1 MGNGPVTVYR
11 RTTVVLLC
19 LVMAVGAKAS
29 LTASAAG
36 IEMATLK
43 KIASRV
49 DDRAGVI
56 AIEASV
62 PVAYVAAQPD
72 PQTFV
77 IELRDIVAS
86 GFADNFSRDPRHP
99 FAAVEVDSGVG
110 ADGVAVARV
119 SMALTQPLRPRVRS
133 SRNVIYVEADRL
145 DRTARPAGVRT
156 IGPASAL
163 LHVGAVRRGPATAVT
178 LYGSGRLSVS
188 RVELPKDGA
197 PRLIFDLPN
206 ATSALPRTTSVGE
219 GPVDEVHIGLNS
231 TTPFA
236 TQVVMN
242 LTRRAPYR
250 IETSKDGHE
259 LTVVFDPPSPNE
271 DSLSAS
277 ARQVPSVEQAVA
289 AAGGPPSAARALLSS
304 QAPPSPSEER
314 VLASP
319 GLPPD
324 TRVSPEPVLRLA
336 AATPQGAQP
345 PAAAPVAQAPQPAS
359 AAPQAPAA
367 TQAAAQTPQP
377 GAAQKF
383 TGFPIS
389 LDFQGADLRAVLR
402 TFAEI
407 SGLNIV
413 IDPAIQGTVDVAL
426 RDVPW
431 DQALD
436 IILRANRLGYSVD
449 GTIVRIA
456 PLNVLA
462 DEEAQ
467 RQKLAEAQ
475 ALAGQ
480 LQTLTRTLSYARAE
494 QVQPLIT
501 TTVLSRRGS
510 ITTDPRTNTLII
522 TDLPERLTQAVG
534 LITTLDRPEPQ
545 VEIEARIVQ
554 TNRDF
559 AQRIGVQWGFGA
571 RASTDLANTLPLA
584 FPNQANVGGRTGGG
598 TGGLQPGEQRQ
609 QGPTPA
615 DATSTVVNLG
625 VTGATSGVGLA
636 LGAING
642 ALNLDVVLSALEQS
656 GQGRILSTPRVTT
669 QNNIEAQI
677 TQGIQIPI
685 QTVANNTVTVSF
697 RDAALTLLVQP
708 QITAANTVIMRI
720 TVENASP
727 DFSRSVNGIPPIDTQ
742 RALTQV
748 LVSDGE
754 TTVIGGIYVSREQTN
769 QGRTPG
775 LYRIPLLGWLFQR
788 NEIAD
793 ESRELLIFITP
804 RIARL

>member
-1 MGNGPVTVYR
+1 MYR
-11 RTTVVLLC
+11 HTTVLLLC
-19 LVMAVGAKAS
+19 LGMAVAAKAS
-29 LTASAAG
+29 LTASGAG
-36 IEMATLK
+36 VETATLR

-49 DDRAGVI
+49 DERAGVI
-56 AIEASV
+56 AIEASA

-72 PQTFV
+72 PTNFV
-77 IELRDIVAS
+77 IELRDVVAT
-86 GFADNFSRDPRHP
+86 GFADNFTRDERLP
-99 FAAVEVDSGVG
+99 FSAVRVETSYA
-110 ADGVAVARV
+110 ADGIAVARV
-119 SMALTQPLRPRVRS
+119 NLALTQPFRPRVRS

-145 DRTARPAGVRT
+145 DRAAPAARLT
-156 IGPASAL
+156 GPASAL
-163 LHVGAVRRGPATAVT
+163 LRIRSAPRGTATAIT
-178 LYGSGRLSVS
+178 LYGSGRLTAS
-188 RVELPKDGA
+188 RVDVPAEGS
-197 PRLIFDLPN
+197 PRLVLDLAN
-206 ATSALPRTTSVGE
+206 TTSSLPRTTTIGDGLVERVHVGLTA
-219 GPVDEVHIGLNS
+219 G
-231 TTPFA
+231 TPFGA
-236 TQVVMN
+236 QVVMD
-242 LTRRAPYR
+242 LARRVTYR
-250 IETSKDGHE
+250 VESSGDGHE
-259 LTVVFDPPSPNE
+259 LTVVFDPPPPADE
-271 DSLSAS
+271 A
-277 ARQVPSVEQAVA
+277 
-289 AAGGPPSAARALLSS
+289 PSAAVGQVTAADATLSTAAPPRGTS
-304 QAPPSPSEER
+304 APAAPMVLAQAAQPAAPPVQAPAP
-314 VLASP
+314 
-319 GLPPD
+319 
-324 TRVSPEPVLRLA
+324 
-336 AATPQGAQP
+336 GAQTGAPAGQTP
-345 PAAAPVAQAPQPAS
+345 PAA
-359 AAPQAPAA
+359 QAPAG
-367 TQAAAQTPQP
+367 QR
-377 GAAQKF
+377 F
-383 TGFPIS
+383 SGFPIS

-413 IDPAIQGTVDVAL
+413 IDPSIQGNVDVAL

-436 IILRANRLGYSVD
+436 LILRANRLGYSVD

-456 PLNVLA
+456 PLTVLA

-522 TDLPERLTQAVG
+522 SDLPERLTQAG
-534 LITTLDRPEPQ
+534 DLITKLDRPEPQ

-554 TNRDF
+554 TTRDF
-559 AQRIGVQWGFGA
+559 AQRIGVQWGLTG
-571 RASTDLANTLPLA
+571 RAAPELGNTLPLA
-584 FPNQANVGGRTGGG
+584 FPNQVAVEGRTGG
-598 TGGLQPGEQRQ
+598 T
-609 QGPTPA
+609 QGPDGA
-615 DATSTVVNLG
+615 SRGVNLG
-625 VTGATSGVGLA
+625 VTNASSAIGLA

-642 ALNLDVVLSALEQS
+642 ALNLDVALSALESS

-685 QTVANNTVTVSF
+685 QTVANNTVTVTF

-754 TTVIGGIYVSREQTN
+754 TTVIGGIYVSREQSV

-788 NEIAD
+788 NETTD